1 MNPAISVPLAWSES
15 GLPVGLLTGRYG
27 AESSLLRLAGQL
39 ERAHGW
45 ADRVAP

>member
-1 MNPAISVPLAWSES
+1 MSMPLAWSES
-15 GLPVGLLTGRYG
+15 GLPVGLLFTGRYG
-27 AESSLLRLAGQL
+27 DESSLLRLAGQL